1 MRGLKTWAIRFTAR
15 TPMSDLSEQYEFP
28 GMPVGSPTEEQ
39 QLAAEIKKY
48 QEALNEHGVLVAP
61 AVGARLLKVS
71 TQRVCQL
78 LDAGK
83 LTRLVLLGQNWVPL
97 TQLQHRLT
105 APKETG
111 GKPQNLRGGRPKS
124 AA

>member
-1 MRGLKTWAIRFTAR
+1 MT
-15 TPMSDLSEQYEFP
+15 DHSEQYELP
-28 GMPVGSPTEEQ
+28 GMPISAPTEAQ
-39 QLAAEIKKY
+39 TLAAEIERYK
-48 QEALNEHGVLVAP
+48 EALNEHGVLVAP

-111 GKPQNLRGGRPKS
+111 GEPNPNRKGRPKK